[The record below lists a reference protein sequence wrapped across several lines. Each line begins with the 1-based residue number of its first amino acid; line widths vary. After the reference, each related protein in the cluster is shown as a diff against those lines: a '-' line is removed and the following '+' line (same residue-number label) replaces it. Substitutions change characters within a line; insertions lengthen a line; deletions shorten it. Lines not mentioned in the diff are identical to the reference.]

1 MEIFFDEIS
10 NILTR
15 FGNLK
20 EFDWLSQWSH
30 DFGMR
35 FHEIWSLK
43 RVGEV
48 ILC

>member
-20 EFDWLSQWSH
+20 LFDWFAWGSH
-30 DFGMR
+30 DFLMR
-35 FHEIWSLK
+35 LSEI
-43 RVGEV
+43 
-48 ILC
+48 

>member
-30 DFGMR
+30 DFRDFMR
-35 FHEIWSLK
+35 F
-43 RVGEV
+43 GD
-48 ILC
+48 